1 MMKHFFFLWIFFV
14 FFNQLQSILHEYRVV
29 LIEGV
34 WALFSW
40 RMASTVPPQSLKRSD
55 SSLTR
60 VGDQPI
66 ITPLGAGNEVGRS
79 CVYMSYKGK
88 TILVYMMHYSFILV
102 ASFYTLFS
110 IFFLICLF
118 LFCSCSVMIVWLWNS
133 SRILRHGCFA
143 ILWWDWSFNHWCPF
157 GDTVYSFSLLNI
169 VCYLFL

>member
-1 MMKHFFFLWIFFV
+1 
-14 FFNQLQSILHEYRVV
+14 
-29 LIEGV
+29 
-34 WALFSW
+34 
-40 RMASTVPPQSLKRSD
+40 MASTVPPQSLKRSD

-110 IFFLICLF
+110 TFFLL
-118 LFCSCSVMIVWLWNS
+118 
-133 SRILRHGCFA
+133 CFYFVPV
-143 ILWWDWSFNHWCPF
+143 L
-157 GDTVYSFSLLNI
+157 
-169 VCYLFL
+169 